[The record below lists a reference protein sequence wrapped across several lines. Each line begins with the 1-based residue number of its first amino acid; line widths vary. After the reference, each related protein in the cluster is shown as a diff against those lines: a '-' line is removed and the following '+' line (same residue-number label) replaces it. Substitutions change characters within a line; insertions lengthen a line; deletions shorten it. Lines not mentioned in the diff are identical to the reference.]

1 MPPGRRRT
9 CTAVS
14 PYRLSLLA
22 AIVALAACDA
32 TTSTS
37 VDPPKPSHPLATA
50 LVAANAPA
58 VGGPVSGLTADQL
71 LRFRQGSAVFQI
83 VFTPAQG
90 LGPLFNAPGCA
101 SCHEAPV
108 VGGAGSN
115 DPEEGGEDVELH
127 ATRYLSPGCDNLGS
141 VGGQV
146 IQQQVTP
153 ALLAALGISSEPV
166 PPEATATGH
175 RTTPDLFGFGLLD
188 AVPEATI
195 LALADPFDANGDGIS
210 GRPHR
215 TPDGRV
221 GRFGRKAQEASLRD
235 FNTGAF
241 VMEMGITD
249 PGLQTEQTVHGDPLP
264 AGVDPTPEPEID
276 QQRFDAA
283 DAFVQTLAPPPQ
295 LALSNQA
302 QVGQQVFS
310 AIGCAKCHTP
320 TLRTGASPI
329 AALSFKEVNAYT
341 DLLLHDM
348 GPALADICLGDAQA
362 SEFRT
367 EPLMG
372 LRFGTAFLHDGRALT
387 IEQAILAHDGEAA
400 GSRSRFR
407 GLRQALKGSLLK
419 FLNSL

>member
-9 CTAVS
+9 CSAAS

-37 VDPPKPSHPLATA
+37 GDPPKPSHSLATA
-50 LVAANAPA
+50 LVAAKAPA

-71 LRFRQGSAVFQI
+71 LRFQQGSAVFQI
-83 VFTPAQG
+83 VFTPEQG

-101 SCHEAPV
+101 SCHEEPV

-115 DPEEGGEDVELH
+115 SPEEGGEDIELH
-127 ATRYLSPGCDNLGS
+127 ATRYMNPGCDNLGS

-153 ALLAALGISSEPV
+153 ALFAALAITKEPV
-166 PPEATATGH
+166 PAEATATGL

-195 LALADPFDANGDGIS
+195 LALADPFDSNGDGIS
-210 GRPHR
+210 GRAHL
-215 TPDGRV
+215 TLDGRV
-221 GRFGRKAQEASLRD
+221 GRFGRKAQDASLRD

-264 AGVDPTPEPEID
+264 AGVDPTREPEID
-276 QQRFDAA
+276 QLRFDAA

-329 AALSFKEVNAYT
+329 SALSFKDVNAYT

-348 GPALADICLGDAQA
+348 GPALADICLGDAQP

-400 GSRSRFR
+400 RSRRRFS
-407 GLRQALKGSLLK
+407 GLPQALKGALLK